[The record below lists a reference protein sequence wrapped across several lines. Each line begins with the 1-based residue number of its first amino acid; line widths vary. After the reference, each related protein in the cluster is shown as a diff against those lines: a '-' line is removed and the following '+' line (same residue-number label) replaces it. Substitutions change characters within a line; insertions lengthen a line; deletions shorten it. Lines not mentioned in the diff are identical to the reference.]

1 MESREWERIV
11 DHLLS
16 LVPLFYRKFM
26 LPGEFSSQRH
36 MPPSHTQVL
45 LLLHE
50 NGTLA
55 VSEIGKR
62 LAISRPNMTPLLNK
76 LIQEELI
83 ERHYSEKDRRVILIS
98 LTAEGKLLV
107 NQYQQFILDKLKEN
121 FQTLSEEEREKL
133 IHSLQTIQNLIFENK
148 RIKLLLNRSSFM
160 IRNNYHNIHLN
171 MAMSLNTVYVLA

>member
-1 MESREWERIV
+1 MIV
-11 DHLLS
+11 EGAFIWNHASGNVLS
-16 LVPLFYRKFM
+16 IIFFASASFYRKFM

-83 ERHYSEKDRRVILIS
+83 ERHYSEK
-98 LTAEGKLLV
+98 TGH
-107 NQYQQFILDKLKEN
+107 FN
-121 FQTLSEEEREKL
+121 FSN
-133 IHSLQTIQNLIFENK
+133 S
-148 RIKLLLNRSSFM
+148 
-160 IRNNYHNIHLN
+160 
-171 MAMSLNTVYVLA
+171 

>member
-1 MESREWERIV
+1 MIVEGGLYMESREWERIV

-133 IHSLQTIQNLIFENK
+133 IQSLQTIQNLILKTN
-148 RIKLLLNRSSFM
+148 
-160 IRNNYHNIHLN
+160 
-171 MAMSLNTVYVLA
+171 A